1 MKLRFIPLALA
12 VAVYSSPS
20 FAQSPGP
27 TPATITVTCPETGP
41 GVGVCVGLLIL
52 LGEMTKAANGEKAF
66 GDNGEVMKL
75 LKAPIKI
82 VEGNVAAATAESG
95 DGAKAIRVVTGISLK
110 DIEKFGPLGGEN
122 SEARK
127 LCNAIAGIG
136 GGKC

>member
-1 MKLRFIPLALA
+1 MKNI
-12 VAVYSSPS
+12 S
-20 FAQSPGP
+20 FTMILTVSAAFA
-27 TPATITVTCPETGP
+27 TPVIAEPVTTITVTCPETGP
-41 GVGVCVGLLIL
+41 AVGVCVGLLIL

-75 LKAPIKI
+75 LKAPINI
-82 VEGNVAAATAESG
+82 INENSAAASSESG

-127 LCNAIAGIG
+127 LCNAIAVVG